1 MKTRD
6 GARNWRYFPPSAR
19 YPNTPR
25 LIASRCGWTRCN
37 CIGRGNGAP
46 AGLPAGCTSNSGLI
60 TSGKHACRIVEKAP
74 VGDILQT
81 LVVYRLLDPGSEW
94 RLHRLWF
101 EQTAMAD
108 LLGADYAL
116 VEKNALYRCLDK
128 LLPHKRA
135 LFHQLT
141 ERWQDL
147 FGVRFDILLYDLTS
161 TYFESPPPQDEK
173 TSAALATAA
182 TSGATACKSSLP

>member
-1 MKTRD
+1 MPPYLRAGIEQAVNHQCLQEVSPT
-6 GARNWRYFPPSAR
+6 GAFSTIRQACLPEVIKPELLVQPAGK
-19 YPNTPR
+19 P
-25 LIASRCGWTRCN
+25 A
-37 CIGRGNGAP
+37 GAP
-46 AGLPAGCTSNSGLI
+46 LG
-60 TSGKHACRIVEKAP
+60 
-74 VGDILQT
+74 
-81 LVVYRLLDPGSEW
+81 EW

-128 LLPHKRA
+128 LLPHKRT
-135 LFHQLT
+135 LFHHLT

-173 TSAALATAA
+173 DKRRFGYSL